1 MINEA
6 LRIRDDD
13 SSIKRKL
20 KQAIKQANIAMIKDE
35 DIEEIAKSVI
45 NRLNSRSG
53 SGPSKGDAMK
63 SQDTQPEEEN
73 EDKPFLKD
81 PSKTNARSDT
91 QEKLENYI
99 SQLQVGY
106 EVMKTQRNK
115 ERWKTEL
122 EKINKYDQEVTN
134 LFLDYNFKDH
144 EKHYNEYKK
153 ITRAIRNLVKPKKSV
168 KESLNV
174 DVDDEELKT
183 IIQDAI
189 KNADVSDFL
198 RLSDTEVDR
207 IYNKV
212 LPALKKMDID
222 YSRPEVEDNSAERE
236 QQAGNQKTESLDK
249 DSDNPDY
256 FEKEDA
262 GDVEKNI
269 EAFNSSFGEDL
280 KTIDALFVLNRL
292 NESEQYSD
300 DLKLDNYMHT
310 YYYNGGKLEG
320 RPIEEIKEMRDIATR
335 LINRARRTD
344 NQKDINEY
352 SRYRDILN
360 QAIKSSD
367 SDYQI
372 KQQIE
377 RDIWSTIHGSDVDF
391 DALKELAHKYKDYK
405 SAFYSI
411 KNRILKKERW
421 YS

>member
-1 MINEA
+1 MVNEA

-63 SQDTQPEEEN
+63 SQNTQPEEEN

-91 QEKLENYI
+91 QEKLEDYI
-99 SQLQVGY
+99 GQMQVGY

-144 EKHYNEYKK
+144 EKYYNEYKK

-189 KNADVSDFL
+189 KNANVSDFL
-198 RLSDTEVDR
+198 RLSDKEVDR

-212 LPALKKMDID
+212 SLMLKKMDID
-222 YSRPEVEDNSAERE
+222 YSRPEAE
-236 QQAGNQKTESLDK
+236 QQTNNQKTESLDE
-249 DSDNPDY
+249 DSENLDY

-262 GDVEKNI
+262 GDVEKNVEI
-269 EAFNSSFGEDL
+269 FNSSFGEDL

-310 YYYNGGKLEG
+310 YYYYGGKLEG

-391 DALKELAHKYKDYK
+391 DALKELARKYKDHK

-411 KNRILKKERW
+411 KNRILKKDRW

>member
-1 MINEA
+1 MVNEA

-13 SSIKRKL
+13 SSIRRKL

-63 SQDTQPEEEN
+63 SQNTQPEEEN

-91 QEKLENYI
+91 QEKLEDYI
-99 SQLQVGY
+99 GQMQVGY

-168 KESLNV
+168 KESLNI

-189 KNADVSDFL
+189 KNANVSDFL
-198 RLSDTEVDR
+198 RLSDKEVDR

-212 LPALKKMDID
+212 SLMLKKMDID
-222 YSRPEVEDNSAERE
+222 YSRPEAE
-236 QQAGNQKTESLDK
+236 QQTNNQKTESLDE
-249 DSDNPDY
+249 DSENLDY

-262 GDVEKNI
+262 GDVEKNVEI
-269 EAFNSSFGEDL
+269 FNSSFGEDL

-292 NESEQYSD
+292 NEDVDINNQSISYL
-300 DLKLDNYMHT
+300 DLKKEVDDFKSDLAKVDENDLDGVYSQYGYIYRT
-310 YYYNGGKLEG
+310 Y
-320 RPIEEIKEMRDIATR
+320 RPLVDKC
-335 LINRARRTD
+335 
-344 NQKDINEY
+344 K
-352 SRYRDILN
+352 DILN
-360 QAIKSSD
+360 NISISGYGGIKD
-367 SDYQI
+367 VEKVKIYDLCKYMDYHFPFGWKRYQ
-372 KQQIE
+372 
-377 RDIWSTIHGSDVDF
+377 
-391 DALKELAHKYKDYK
+391 
-405 SAFYSI
+405 
-411 KNRILKKERW
+411 NR
-421 YS
+421 